1 MALWACLPRRK
12 LIVLDNLYPTK
23 RLIVFRKKKPE
34 DLTVE
39 ELRRLLVEKRRST
52 RQDRLDYY
60 RKTGRAVS
68 VIPDLDTPALGEL
81 RSDWATEDKEQTGKP
96 RRRRFFDAFLLIV
109 EIMAV
114 VGLVFVLFNGL
125 EVIQELNQEV
135 ADALE
140 LPTLTPTPI
149 ISAVVLPSGH
159 TPPNS
164 EGGSRFNWD
173 EIPEHLRPLVQSMAE
188 VPIPTPGPEQANR
201 VQIPAIG
208 VDAPVVQGDGEE
220 QLKKGVGQNYS
231 STNPGKIGNLILS
244 AHNDVYGEIFRDLD
258 QLKAG
263 DEIVVHTNQRSYT
276 YIVANSE
283 VVEPTHVQVMDQTSD
298 PTITLISCYPY
309 LVDNQRIVIKGRLD
323 SGSR

>member
-1 MALWACLPRRK
+1 M
-12 LIVLDNLYPTK
+12 
-23 RLIVFRKKKPE
+23 FRKKRPK

-39 ELRRLLVEKRRST
+39 ELRRLLVEKRRAT
-52 RQDRLDYY
+52 REDRLEYY

-68 VIPDLDTPALGEL
+68 VVPDLDTPTLGEL
-81 RSDWATEDKEQTGKP
+81 RSDWVTDEEKQSGKP
-96 RRRRFFDAFLLIV
+96 RRRRFFDAFLLVV
-109 EIMAV
+109 EVLAV

-149 ISAVVLPSGH
+149 IKAVVLPSGH

-164 EGGSRFNWD
+164 EGGSRFNWE

-201 VQIPAIG
+201 IQIPSIG

-220 QLKKGVGQNYS
+220 QLKKGVGQNYGS
-231 STNPGKIGNLILS
+231 ANPGKSGNLILA

-258 QLKAG
+258 QLNAG
-263 DEIVVHTNQRSYT
+263 DEIIVHTNQRAYT
-276 YIVANSE
+276 YVVVNSE
-283 VVEPTHVQVMDQTSD
+283 VVEPTHVQVMDQTPD
-298 PTITLISCYPY
+298 PTVTLISCYPY
-309 LVDNQRIVIKGRLD
+309 LVDNQRIVVQGRLD
-323 SGSR
+323 SGNR

>member
-1 MALWACLPRRK
+1 M
-12 LIVLDNLYPTK
+12 
-23 RLIVFRKKKPE
+23 FRKKKPE

-52 RQDRLDYY
+52 RQDRLEYY

-68 VIPDLDTPALGEL
+68 VVPDLDAPSLGEL
-81 RSDWATEDKEQTGKP
+81 RSGWVTEQEQLKGKP
-96 RRRRFFDAFLLIV
+96 RRRKVFDAFLLVV
-109 EIMAV
+109 EVLAV
-114 VGLVFVLFNGL
+114 LGLVFVLFNGL

-149 ISAVVLPSGH
+149 IKAVILPSGH

-164 EGGSRFNWD
+164 EGGSKFNWD

-201 VQIPAIG
+201 IQIPAIG
-208 VDAPVVQGDGEE
+208 VDAPVVQGDGDE

-231 STNPGKIGNLILS
+231 SANPGKSGNVILS

-258 QLKAG
+258 QLEAG
-263 DEIVVHTNQRSYT
+263 DEIVIHTNQRAYT
-276 YIVANSE
+276 YVVMNTQ
-283 VVEPTHVQVMDQTSD
+283 VVEPTFVKVMDQTPD
-298 PTITLISCYPY
+298 ATVTLISCYPY
-309 LVDNQRIVIKGRLD
+309 LVDTQRIVVQGRLD